1 LWKFFTEPER
11 QRGPKLISHESRYLF
26 LHPNKCGGKSVEKA
40 IWSVEPRPGS
50 SDHRTLEDYINIY
63 GQKVCDYYTFMFCRN
78 PWDRLVSIYHG
89 RKQIL
94 KVDMPTF
101 EKFVREVDPGA
112 TPAKSQVSWLKV
124 NGKIMAPDFLGRMER
139 YGDDWL
145 TLSSNIGINTTLPH
159 LNRSAHKSYEK
170 YYTKELAN
178 IVFNKYSEDIK
189 YFGYTFGS
197 NDAQ

>member
-1 LWKFFTEPER
+1 M
-11 QRGPKLISHESRYLF
+11 ISHKSKYLF
-26 LHPNKCGGKSVEKA
+26 LHPNKCGGKSIERA

-63 GQKVCDYYTFMFCRN
+63 GHEVYSYYKFIFCRN

-101 EKFVREVDPGA
+101 ERFVREADPSA
-112 TPAKSQVSWLKV
+112 SPTKSQVSWLKV
-124 NGKIMAPDFLGRMER
+124 KGEIIAPDFLGRMER
-139 YGDDWL
+139 YSDDWSI
-145 TLSSNIGINTTLPH
+145 LSSNIEVNTTLPH

-178 IVFNKYSEDIK
+178 IVYNKYSEDIK
-189 YFGYTFGS
+189 YFGYTFV
-197 NDAQ
+197 DKDV